1 MTDSLSLDR
10 FRELADAYGGVISRW
25 PEKHRDAA
33 RQMASEPAAGQIL
46 AQALVLDE
54 TLDAWRAPSATDQ
67 LRDRVLCDA
76 PAQRRSFA
84 LRARLWWTGVGVAAA
99 LAGAVAGAATVAV
112 VAPVEAPS
120 DSATAFGDLAQE
132 I

>member
-1 MTDSLSLDR
+1 MTDRLSLDR
-10 FRELADAYGGVISRW
+10 FQELAAAYGGVISRW
-25 PEKHRDAA
+25 PEQVRDAA

-46 AQALVLDE
+46 AQALALDE
-54 TLDAWRAPSATDQ
+54 RLDAWRVPSATDH
-67 LRDRVLCDA
+67 LRDRVLSDA
-76 PAQRRSFA
+76 PAQGRGFA
-84 LRARLWWTGVGVAAA
+84 LRARLWWSGVGVAAA
-99 LAGAVAGAATVAV
+99 LAGAVAGAATVAF